1 MKVLFF
7 VFALLVSH
15 ISLFAQVL
23 RDIDPMVTDRPGA
36 GTDAPAVVEPSHV
49 QIELGFLY
57 QDDPRSNQQLLLY
70 PNTLV
75 RIGLTKRLELR
86 ASADLFQEGIG
97 APTFVSPIVLGTKIG
112 ITENRGIIP
121 QSALIVNVTL
131 PREGPSEVRNPI
143 ATPELRLLMTHS
155 LTSSMSLTTNLGIGW
170 GADFGIIQYPDHSY
184 AASLDIGI
192 NDYLAAFGEFY
203 GFWSQ
208 LDHSHLFNLGGTV
221 LLLPDLQLDVS
232 GGVGISEN
240 APNYFVSS
248 GVSVRF

>member
-1 MKVLFF
+1 MKVFF
-7 VFALLVSH
+7 FLSVLLISH
-15 ISLFAQVL
+15 ISLFGQVL
-23 RDIDPMVTDRPGA
+23 RDIDPMITDRPGQ
-36 GTDAPAVVEPSHV
+36 GTDAPAVVEPGHV
-49 QIELGFLY
+49 QVEIGFLY
-57 QDDPRSNQQLLLY
+57 QDDPNPRQELFLY

-75 RIGLTKRLELR
+75 RIGLIERFELR
-86 ASADLFQEGIG
+86 VSADLFQEGLG
-97 APTFVSPIVLGTKIG
+97 DVTFVSPITLGTKIG

-121 QSALIVNVTL
+121 QSALIANITL
-131 PREGPSEVRNPI
+131 PREGPLEVFNPI
-143 ATPELRLLMTHS
+143 ATPELRLLMTHA
-155 LTSSMSLTTNLGIGW
+155 LTQNVSLTTNLGIAW
-170 GADFGIIQYPDHSY
+170 EADPIIIRYPNHSY
-184 AASLDIGI
+184 AASLDISL

-240 APNYFVSS
+240 APDYFVSI